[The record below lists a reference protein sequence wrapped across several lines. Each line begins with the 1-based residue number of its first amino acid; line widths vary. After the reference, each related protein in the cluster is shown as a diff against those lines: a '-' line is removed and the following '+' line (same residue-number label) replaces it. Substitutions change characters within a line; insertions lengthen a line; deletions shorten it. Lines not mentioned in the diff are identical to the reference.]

1 MHWIFIQKQY
11 RWTHAGDIAENEFV
25 SGRYESNHKGPGCS
39 MADDIYQADSYEHTP
54 DIPVSSVG
62 TPSTERIFIIR

>member
-39 MADDIYQADSYEHTP
+39 MADDIYQADSYEHSGYSRFVCGDSIYRTNLH
-54 DIPVSSVG
+54 
-62 TPSTERIFIIR
+62 T